1 MVIRN
6 FYASTLAIFALMAAP
21 TVYAA
26 LEHYTIDPA
35 HTFVNWQISHFGYSS
50 PTGKWYANGTLD
62 LDKDKP
68 QDSKANVTIDVNSM
82 VTGISKL
89 DEHLRSE
96 EFFDTAKYPTA
107 TFVSD
112 KITLTGKDSADV
124 QGMLTVRG
132 VTKPVTLKVKLNK
145 HDMNPMTNKMTAGFS
160 ATAEIKRSDFGMKAF
175 LPGLGDNVKLMI
187 EVEANKAS

>member
-1 MVIRN
+1 MKMRN
-6 FYASTLAIFALMAAP
+6 VFISMAAIFTMTAAP
-21 TVYAA
+21 TVFA
-26 LEHYTIDPA
+26 LDHYIIDPS
-35 HTFVNWQISHFGYSS
+35 HTFVNWQVSHFGYSS
-50 PTGKWYANGTLD
+50 PTGKWYATGTLD

-68 QDSKANVTIDVNSM
+68 QDSKVNVTIDVASM

-112 KITLTGKDSADV
+112 KVTLTGKESANV
-124 QGMLTVRG
+124 EGMLTVRG
-132 VTKPVTLKVKLNK
+132 ITKPVTLKVKLNK
-145 HDMNPMTNKMTAGFS
+145 HDVSPLSSKMTAGFS